1 MSGRRAASQSNPP
14 LRRPMC
20 GKSLTF
26 RRFPFHLG
34 LRPSIDETQMNTKKF
49 RISRDTPSLFI
60 TVVAKD
66 RLPVF
71 RTEAV
76 KAITCQAIDHAR
88 HSCEFLVLG
97 YVLMPD
103 HLHLLTDNSRAPSEI
118 LRHVKGTT
126 AHNVLEYLKQ
136 QGYQE
141 SLRKLRHE
149 EWKRRHR
156 HSLWEHESNV
166 FSVFS
171 ESVLMQKVNYIHQ
184 NPVREGLVER
194 ARDYRW
200 SSARAWAKCTID
212 QEPLAVDLDCI
223 EWRKSV
229 GA

>member
-1 MSGRRAASQSNPP
+1 M
-14 LRRPMC
+14 
-20 GKSLTF
+20 K
-26 RRFPFHLG
+26 
-34 LRPSIDETQMNTKKF
+34 TKKF
-49 RISRDTPSLFI
+49 RISRDTPSLFV
-60 TVVAKD
+60 TAVAKD

-76 KAITCQAIDHAR
+76 KAIACQAIDQAR
-88 HSCEFLVLG
+88 HSCEFLLLA

-103 HLHLLTDNSRAPSEI
+103 HLHLLTDSPRSPSEV
-118 LRHVKGTT
+118 LRHVKGTI
-126 AHNVLEYLKQ
+126 AHDVLEHLKQ

-156 HSLWEHESNV
+156 YSLWEHESNV

-184 NPVREGLVER
+184 NPVREGLVEK
-194 ARDYRW
+194 ATDYRW
-200 SSARAWAKCTID
+200 SSARAWAKCAMD
-212 QEPLAVDLDCI
+212 HEPLAVNIDCI
-223 EWRKSV
+223 EWRRPAV